1 MAARN
6 QREGATGT
14 AGITPQVHGDPLAD
28 KLNRE
33 AAAEIEA
40 LKKKLEPVQPGEGE
54 APLSTLRAYQRGSF
68 VGWPFVTGNLTIN
81 SGNPEATIP
90 GSGMALGTLY
100 KGEQVQV
107 DFFLWGVV
115 ASGSTWT
122 SIDLGG
128 SAGQGSAS
136 MLQERYQPFLPAS
149 AGIAGAARTWFTGTY
164 FIVKG
169 PLFDAT
175 LRFRMGSGGGS
186 IAVHDGDS
194 MFQRVSIYT
203 PINKASE

>member
-6 QREGATGT
+6 AREGATGT
-14 AGITPQVHGDPLAD
+14 GITPQVHGDPLAD

-33 AAAEIEA
+33 AAAEIAA
-40 LKKKLEPVQPGEGE
+40 LKKKLEPAQPGDGE
-54 APLSTLRAYQRGSF
+54 APLSTLRAYLRGSF
-68 VGWPFVTGNLTIN
+68 VGWPYVTANLTIN

-90 GSGMALGTLY
+90 GSGMNLGRLY
-100 KGEQVQV
+100 KGEQVHV

-115 ASGSTWT
+115 SSGSTWT
-122 SIDLGG
+122 SIDLIG

-136 MLQERYQPFLPAS
+136 MLQERYQPYLPS
-149 AGIAGAARTWFTGTY
+149 AGIAGASRTWFSGTV
-164 FIVKG
+164 FLVKS

-186 IAVHDGDS
+186 ISVHDGDS
-194 MFQRVSIYT
+194 LFQKVSIFT
-203 PINKASE
+203 PINKAASE